1 MRVTSQTPTNGTMIA
16 GAGIPILV
24 NRPKELL
31 ARYRRGEPVQE
42 GCSLNKALVG
52 YNRALD
58 QSVSR

>member
-1 MRVTSQTPTNGTMIA
+1 MIA